1 MQALDAIKGMSK
13 QFIKGLSEEKKGLEV
28 ELERA
33 RRAYAEAPLLASLI
47 RLKTFDCV
55 PRLAGRRAPLIASLI
70 GLSASDCL
78 PHELAGHTP
87 IRTAPGSSL

>member
-13 QFIKGLSEEKKGLEV
+13 QFITGLSEEKKGLEV

-47 RLKTFDCV
+47 
-55 PRLAGRRAPLIASLI
+55 SLI
-70 GLSASDCL
+70 TYCF
-78 PHELAGHTP
+78 
-87 IRTAPGSSL
+87 SLLTTY